1 MTRFSVVGG
10 RPADMMIKRRVYVGL
25 LVASLLLLVGVTF
38 GGWYLVV
45 NRDVAASRV
54 ILVFALTIA
63 CAVFVIAAGGIL
75 GIVVTI
81 IRSRAIPS
89 FDVMVRVANQLL
101 FPLAVFL
108 GTVIGIGKEKVWQSF
123 IAVNNT
129 LVRARTCLPP
139 GSRLLI
145 LVPHCLQDS
154 ECPFKITADVNN
166 CKKCG
171 KCCIKDLIELADRYN
186 AVLKVA
192 TGGTLA
198 RKFILDYRP
207 QAVVAVAC
215 ERDLSS
221 GIQDAGVLP
230 VLGVLNYRPNG
241 PCFNTKVAVEE
252 VETAIR
258 TILKL

>member
-1 MTRFSVVGG
+1 MRGNPILGG
-10 RPADMMIKRRVYVGL
+10 TTDVRIKRRVYVGL
-25 LVASLLLLVGVTF
+25 LVASLFLLAGLAT
-38 GGWYLVV
+38 GGWYLVTHRSIV
-45 NRDVAASRV
+45 VSRIILTAAL
-54 ILVFALTIA
+54 I
-63 CAVFVIAAGGIL
+63 AGGIGFIIIGC
-75 GIVVTI
+75 GILAIVLTI
-81 IRSRAIPS
+81 IRCRSIPS
-89 FDVMVRVANQLL
+89 FDGMMRAANQLL

-108 GTVIGIGKEKVWQSF
+108 GTLVGIGREKVWQSF

-129 LVRARTCLPP
+129 LVKAKSSLASP
-139 GSRLLI
+139 SRLLI

-154 ECPFKITADVNN
+154 ECPHKITADVNN

-171 KCCIKDLIELADRYN
+171 KCCIKDLIELAEKYH

-198 RKFILDYRP
+198 RKYISDFRP

-230 VLGVLNYRPNG
+230 VLGVLNSRPNG
-241 PCFNTKVAVEE
+241 PCFNTKVAIEE
-252 VETAIR
+252 VENAIK
-258 TILKL
+258 TIIKI

>member
-1 MTRFSVVGG
+1 MIRYPVIGG
-10 RPADMMIKRRVYVGL
+10 PSDMMIKRRLYVGL
-25 LVASLLLLVGVTF
+25 LVASLLILVGVTL
-38 GGWYLVV
+38 GVWYLIA
-45 NRDVAASRV
+45 NRDVAVSRV
-54 ILVFALTIA
+54 ILNLALTVAAI
-63 CAVFVIAAGGIL
+63 VFVITAGGIL

-81 IRSRAIPS
+81 IRSQAMPS
-89 FDVMVRVANQLL
+89 FDVMVRTANQLL

-129 LVRARTCLPP
+129 LVKAKTSLKS

-154 ECPFKITADVNN
+154 DCPYKITADVNN

-171 KCCIKDLIELADRYN
+171 KCCIKDLIELADKYR

-198 RKFILDYRP
+198 RKYILDCRP

-230 VLGVLNYRPNG
+230 VLGVLNSRPNG

-252 VETAIR
+252 VENAIR
-258 TILKL
+258 TIIKG